1 MVYSNYVKQR
11 ILHLRRTG
19 RSYSQI
25 ADHLASEGHYVTK
38 PRISYFLKTY
48 KDTASIVR
56 KPGLGGRA
64 RKAELSLTSLIPRSR
79 RTTKYHFLICSHSW
93 NRRSISYYHSP
104 LEGRARLDD

>member
-48 KDTASIVR
+48 KDTANIGR
-56 KPGLGGRA
+56 KDKKSRA
-64 RKAELSLTSLIPRSR
+64 LLDFIDSQIEKDDE
-79 RTTKYHFLICSHSW
+79 YHFLICSHSW
-93 NRRSISYYHSP
+93 NRRCISYYHSP